1 MKAETR
7 KWLDSMTEEQRVRV
21 SAAASNL
28 ARILLD
34 ARLAPVVVERFDKI
48 QQKRRGA

>member
-7 KWLDSMTEEQRVRV
+7 KWLDSMTEEQKIRIEI
-21 SAAASNL
+21 AAESL